1 MKDGDKIGNNSDLW
15 SHLADKKKKPNGKK
29 KELNFTTEIWQ
40 KLNSINEQT
49 NKIKKF
55 LKAEG
60 QNKWKNSL
68 VVMRDWQSAKVR
80 EKGKNKVLYLI

>member
-1 MKDGDKIGNNSDLW
+1 MGINLEII
-15 SHLADKKKKPNGKK
+15 LTYEADKKKKPNGKK

-40 KLNSINEQT
+40 KPNSINEQT

-68 VVMRDWQSAKVR
+68 VVMRD
-80 EKGKNKVLYLI
+80 